1 MASYGPERER
11 ANLLDIERREQYVST
26 VFLRAAQLSVAV
38 AGTDMFMDPV
48 DVSSSS
54 TALVPLNPLTHIKAR
69 DSLTTLT
76 RLNEVEVET
85 ETDVASID
93 LSTSLTSLAINIP
106 PLPRISVTNRDRE
119 RERDTSPSLG
129 LDSTVTAA
137 AATAAALAID
147 DLSYILIDEDD
158 MRYQSTA
165 VNESELAC
173 TEQIEPLDK
182 DGCGT
187 LSVLFDGDNRALCN
201 FQIKLSSSTLTNVL
215 QSKSN
220 INSNSNSKGS
230 SKGEVSEVSDIDAW
244 IADNLVSARASTS
257 TSASASANVTGSLD
271 SCDTDTPWYP
281 LSNGIHLNNGETPH
295 VSTNIEDLTNTKSK
309 NPHSADIVELQDV
322 TMVAEDESVWLARKS
337 VCPKIED
344 DVICRMMHVDK
355 LAYTGV

>member
-54 TALVPLNPLTHIKAR
+54 TALVPLNPLTRIKAR

-76 RLNEVEVET
+76 RLNEVEVDT

-137 AATAAALAID
+137 AATASALAID
-147 DLSYILIDEDD
+147 DLSYILIDEGD
-158 MRYQSTA
+158 MRYQSITA
-165 VNESELAC
+165 INESESVC

-201 FQIKLSSSTLTNVL
+201 FQVRLSSNTLTNTL
-215 QSKSN
+215 QSK
-220 INSNSNSKGS
+220 SNSNSKGD
-230 SKGEVSEVSDIDAW
+230 SKGEVSDIDAW
-244 IADNLVSARASTS
+244 IADNLVSARVT
-257 TSASASANVTGSLD
+257 TNTSASANVTGSLD

-295 VSTNIEDLTNTKSK
+295 VSTNIEDVTNTKSK